1 MEKPDL
7 PVLTGLRLVAAL
19 SVVMAHGSVIVL
31 FTDARWIPII
41 GFGLAYFGMSLFF
54 VLSGFVIYLNYAP
67 QFAKLPIGEAALR
80 FAVARFA
87 RLYPLY
93 AFFMLISLATIS
105 WSRVPAM
112 LPDLYWFVPML
123 QSWFLGN
130 GQYPIMF
137 TFKEVAL
144 TWSISTE
151 LFFYMAF
158 PLLLL
163 FLPRRIH
170 RLLELPLLLVGAAA
184 VLIGL
189 YFVVPHFPTPQAQQ
203 WLPYYSPYCRIFEF
217 AAGMLTARLY
227 LSPRHADWRPRGDD
241 CRRRCVRLRMLHRGQ
256 RMHDQKLATRL
267 DFLVRFYSA
276 QPMERT
282 GQRLSLVLSGPI

>member
-203 WLPYYSPYCRIFEF
+203 WLPYYCPYCRIFEF

-227 LSPRHADWRPRGDD
+227 LSLSATRRLASK
-241 CRRRCVRLRMLHRGQ
+241 RRRLQASLR
-256 RMHDQKLATRL
+256 
-267 DFLVRFYSA
+267 SA
-276 QPMERT
+276 ADASSRSAYARPKI
-282 GQRLSLVLSGPI
+282 GY